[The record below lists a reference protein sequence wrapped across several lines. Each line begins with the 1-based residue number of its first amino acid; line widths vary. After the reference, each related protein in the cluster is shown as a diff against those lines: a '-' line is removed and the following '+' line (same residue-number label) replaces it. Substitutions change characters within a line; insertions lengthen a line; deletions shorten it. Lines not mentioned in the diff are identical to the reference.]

1 MTPIQSVN
9 MKATRLTVTEGNFV
23 KVWRNK
29 KNNNKRKKYSKVFP
43 FSKRKDLNNREK
55 TGVVVRLTLIG

>member
-9 MKATRLTVTEGNFV
+9 MKATRLTVKAANFV

-29 KNNNKRKKYSKVFP
+29 KNNNSQKKYSKVFP
-43 FSKRKDLNNREK
+43 FSKRKDLNNNNNK
-55 TGVVVRLTLIG
+55 LNCQLFLNN